1 MNWASQLT
9 PSTTMRMIAVAA
21 ATPANM
27 SVILPRYDICRDF
40 WFERVFHEA
49 LEPIGRLERLGNV
62 ILGALLT
69 NLLAYDELGG
79 QQVTL
84 P

>member
-1 MNWASQLT
+1 
-9 PSTTMRMIAVAA
+9 MRMIAVVA

-49 LEPIGRLERLGNV
+49 LEPSDVLSASGMSSSGRS
-62 ILGALLT
+62 
-69 NLLAYDELGG
+69 
-79 QQVTL
+79 
-84 P
+84 